1 MMLIISSFPP
11 DSLLNMTHYQSS
23 SKLLASISSYQYTR
37 RTWRREV
44 YDLLLSSELFKMDVQ
59 SLQYW
64 KILTDN
70 LVTHDKT
77 MFKDLLGMIVLQ
89 IVLPHLPDN
98 KQWHRKAIHPIQY
111 S

>member
-11 DSLLNMTHYQSS
+11 NSLLNMTHYQSS

-44 YDLLLSSELFKMDVQ
+44 YDLLLSPELFKMDVQ

-70 LVTHDKT
+70 LVTQDKT

-89 IVLPHLPDN
+89 LVLPHVTYN
-98 KQWHRKAIHPIQY
+98 
-111 S
+111 